1 MIQIHTVTK
10 NTPLGNEK
18 MKIDTFPIID
28 FLFTSISSENKYN
41 WTLLGID
48 DVLICFW
55 FVGKLRKKEKD

>member
-28 FLFTSISSENKYN
+28 FLFTSMSSENKYN

-48 DVLICFW
+48 DVLICF
-55 FVGKLRKKEKD
+55 